1 MSHKKHVKTQ
11 VDEKWKSLS
20 DFISTHCAISL
31 LSTSIA
37 LPFFANFKA
46 QLVEIDSG
54 EELLFL
60 NSKILMFSQH
70 LFFTL
75 KKLINAR
82 KKHFNKNGF
91 AKLI

>member
-1 MSHKKHVKTQ
+1 MSHKKHVKMQ

-20 DFISTHCAISL
+20 DFISNHCAIFL

-54 EELLFL
+54 EEILF
-60 NSKILMFSQH
+60 
-70 LFFTL
+70 
-75 KKLINAR
+75 
-82 KKHFNKNGF
+82 
-91 AKLI
+91 

>member
-20 DFISTHCAISL
+20 DFILTHCAISL

-46 QLVEIDSG
+46 RVGASQLVEIDSG
-54 EELLFL
+54 EELLLLFL
-60 NSKILMFSQH
+60 NFKIPMFSQH

-75 KKLINAR
+75 KN
-82 KKHFNKNGF
+82 
-91 AKLI
+91 